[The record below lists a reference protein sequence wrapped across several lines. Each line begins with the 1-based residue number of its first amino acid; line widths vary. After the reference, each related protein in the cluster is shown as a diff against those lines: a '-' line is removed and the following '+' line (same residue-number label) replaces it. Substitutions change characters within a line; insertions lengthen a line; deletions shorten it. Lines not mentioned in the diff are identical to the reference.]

1 MKHILK
7 SLAALIAIFLIS
19 GCSPEIPKEIRKEHR
34 EFIEWRDNATDRTT
48 PDVQLPPIETVPVQP
63 AARSLSTGNVGYDFL
78 EVDQVVD
85 VIRSKA
91 TRPVEVFV
99 FDTGEPDHPALKPII
114 RGAKT
119 YTGEPTID
127 RQGHSTHV
135 FGTIAGAH
143 NGARKVGIAT
153 VLREMGLI
161 HIRPYKVLTNAG
173 SGSYSQITRG
183 IYDANDV
190 AQQLIADGHF
200 VVYNFSLGGPSSN
213 SAMDVA
219 LKEAEQ
225 IGVLVVAANGNSG
238 STRIKYPGSSK
249 YTQGIAAIDRS
260 GNHAY
265 FSDAGPQ
272 TVWAMPGV
280 GIYSTYLDGRH
291 AELNGTSMATP
302 HAAAVA
308 AIVASVYPEATAN
321 QVRQHMIDH
330 ATDLGPSGRD
340 DKFGFGV
347 TKLTDVLSDHPG
359 DAPDDPG
366 DPDQPD
372 QPEDPERPGK
382 TTEDVYSFG
391 DNKFLIYWN
400 TRQRITEGKG
410 YRKLWFTPTVR
421 MEATGPTVADRA
433 ATVYEFTHAQL
444 RNRGYVLPDGSD
456 EYDAVFWAGF
466 FYQLIAGKEDVD
478 AEFTKAVFYLDN
490 NVEMTLEDFE
500 NRPTSKKATKCNALT
515 FKFNW

>member
-1 MKHILK
+1 MKHIFK
-7 SLAALIAIFLIS
+7 SLAALIAIFSIS

-34 EFIEWRDNATDRTT
+34 EFIEWRENTTDRST

-63 AARSLSTGNVGYDFL
+63 AARSLAAGNVGYDFL
-78 EVDQVVD
+78 EVDEVVD

-99 FDTGEPDHPALKPII
+99 FDTGEPDHPALAEII
-114 RGAKT
+114 RGSKS

-135 FGTIAGAH
+135 AGTIGGAH
-143 NGARKVGIAT
+143 NGSRKVGIAT

-190 AQQLIADGHF
+190 ARQLIADGHF

-213 SAMDVA
+213 SAMDAA
-219 LKEAEQ
+219 LKEAQE

-308 AIVASVYPEATAN
+308 SIIGSVYPEATASE
-321 QVRQHMIDH
+321 VRQHMIDH
-330 ATDLGPSGRD
+330 ATDLGPRGRD

-347 TKLTDVLSDHPG
+347 PKLTDVLSDQP
-359 DAPDDPG
+359 DDTPDDPG
-366 DPDQPD
+366 DPDQPN
-372 QPEDPERPGK
+372 QPEDPEMDERTHTFVLPA
-382 TTEDVYSFG
+382 EY
-391 DNKFLIYWN
+391 
-400 TRQRITEGKG
+400 
-410 YRKLWFTPTVR
+410 
-421 MEATGPTVADRA
+421 
-433 ATVYEFTHAQL
+433 TVYWRTRAKSDLDRLLVKVTVSAEHRTSLVKASNQVTQTAAEFFT
-444 RNRGYVLPDGSD
+444 RRGLILTDGSD
-456 EYDAVFWAGF
+456 EADAAFWAVRF
-466 FYQLIAGKEDVD
+466 FDVVNK
-478 AEFTKAVFYLDN
+478 AENMAIVRISYKVGGNWLCLDQFDRLPASN
-490 NVEMTLEDFE
+490 
-500 NRPTSKKATKCNALT
+500 KKPDRHHGNIT
-515 FKFNW
+515 FAW